1 MGVIIVMVRYEDE
14 KWINGIGVYFFLLE
28 EVNETLFK
36 LITYKYNNVEEIKIL
51 FFDLVVN
58 INRLIPMKGR
68 KISYEDGILRL
79 SKYFDFLND
88 DFSKIYDDYSNEL
101 INMNDVRNKFEH
113 VPHVIKWTNYIGGST
128 FKKIRFINEEYN
140 NDIIEC
146 NESSIE
152 KRKKRREKLEWVIDT
167 NEIIKI
173 MIDINNI
180 FIKIQYKLK
189 NYFEN
194 NKVALEYPYI
204 KKINSIDFI
213 KYINRL
219 KELCY
224 NAYERL

>member
-152 KRKKRREKLEWVIDT
+152 KRKKRRGW
-167 NEIIKI
+167 
-173 MIDINNI
+173 
-180 FIKIQYKLK
+180 
-189 NYFEN
+189 
-194 NKVALEYPYI
+194 
-204 KKINSIDFI
+204 
-213 KYINRL
+213 R
-219 KELCY
+219 
-224 NAYERL
+224 

>member
-1 MGVIIVMVRYEDE
+1 MGVIIVMVRYEDG

-28 EVNETLFK
+28 EVNATLFK
-36 LITYKYNNVEEIKIL
+36 LITYKYNNVEEIKVL

-113 VPHVIKWTNYIGGST
+113 VPHTIKWTNYIGGST

-204 KKINSIDFI
+204 KKI
-213 KYINRL
+213 KL
-219 KELCY
+219 KFKSKC
-224 NAYERL
+224 NF